1 MKPYQQPR
9 KPKRKQNKMSEQPKQ
24 EATQQALPKWRQ
36 FVKDNKVKILA
47 VIGVGLSAIGG
58 DVVGITD
65 FISAWFF

>member
-1 MKPYQQPR
+1 MKPYQQVR
-9 KPKRKQNKMSEQPKQ
+9 KPKRKVNKMDKEVKQ

-58 DVVGITD
+58 DIVGITD
-65 FISAWFF
+65 FITAWFF